1 MPRTVI
7 PTGFKALPS
16 QPSSGPTCALRNAQG
31 HTFSVHVVSNEITR
45 VVHALPS
52 QYRQKTN
59 DGIEFEATAS
69 PSEVKVE
76 SDPDSHIITVS
87 TPVTRIEVNYAQ
99 CPRLQFF
106 RSSSDVV
113 GGAEE
118 GTIPFHADSHTRAY
132 SFDAQSGGV
141 LHLTERENYL
151 PISEYEDGT
160 TRDVNSPL
168 RNEFVYGLGESR
180 AFEKTGRKYTFE
192 GRDALGYSPQ
202 NGDPLYKMHPFYCV
216 YNKRSQ
222 NWHGVFY
229 NSLVDSSIDMGAEG
243 DVLFGCFRTYKANSD
258 QGDPQLDYYIIS
270 PCDRSL
276 PSLVSLFASLVSP
289 SHSTPYPISASPVLP
304 PLSQFGYLASSLS
317 LAADPKAQEAVIGF
331 VKKCREEG
339 FPIDGLYL
347 SSGWCQG
354 QSELSR
360 EEGTDLRHYF
370 TWNKSRYPTPAEF
383 GQVVEQELQVQ
394 VIVNVKPWLLE
405 THPDIDSASKVGAF
419 VRAPKDALGD
429 SSRASAEGD
438 KMDLVWS
445 SGFAAHALG
454 RYIDYSSEAGSK
466 WWIDAVQQQLLGN
479 NLTGIWI
486 DNNEMAGMVD
496 DDATFK
502 GDLGLWNAN
511 SAHNKIGNNVET
523 RMGWGRGEITV
534 GSVGKAVQTMGMA
547 RATYE
552 ALLSTRPDVRPVIV
566 SRSGLPS
573 IQAYAH
579 ASWSGDNAT
588 TWATLAHGMALTLSL
603 GLSFGPGLYG
613 HDIGGFAGAHHPSA
627 ELLIRW
633 CQNAGAYHSR
643 FTVHSW
649 KGTSTTMWMYKG
661 LEPGVTEILRDVL
674 AWRYRLAPTLYSLYV
689 AHYHRRGWPVVKPLL
704 WYHSCDPL
712 TLFESQAHLFGT
724 HVLVA
729 SVVEYGART
738 KRVYLPSSTVSQEGQ
753 VEWCEFDTGIWH
765 TGGQEI
771 TMDAPLSRTPT
782 LVRAGGILVLGPAC
796 KNNISESFRSRH
808 VLIFP
813 SSTKIGCFG
822 RFTLIEDDGVSNE
835 HTLNGIYTELE
846 VWFRVRSAEEVEVGF
861 EVSRNKYVTKWK
873 SLTWELPKGDG
884 RKIVA
889 AEGFSGAYDEDG
901 VLAVEV
907 F

>member
-1 MPRTVI
+1 MPRIVI
-7 PTGFKALPS
+7 PTGFKETTSPGRVA
-16 QPSSGPTCALRNAQG
+16 PTCTLRNAQG
-31 HTFSVHVVSNEITR
+31 HTFSVHVVSSEITR

-59 DGIEFEATAS
+59 GGTEFETNVS
-69 PSEVKVE
+69 PAEVKIK
-76 SDPDSHIITVS
+76 SKPDSSIVTIS
-87 TPVTRIEVNYAQ
+87 TPVTRIEVDYAQ
-99 CPRLQFF
+99 CPRLRFF
-106 RSSSDVV
+106 RSSSVHIE
-113 GGAEE
+113 GAADAQA
-118 GTIPFHADSHTRAY
+118 TCFHADSHTRAY
-132 SFDAQSGGV
+132 SFDAQSGAV

-151 PISEYEDGT
+151 PVSEHEDGIS
-160 TRDVNSPL
+160 RDVNSPL
-168 RNEFVYGLGESR
+168 RNEFIYGLGESR
-180 AFEKTGRKYTFE
+180 GFEKTGRKYTFE
-192 GRDALGYSPQ
+192 GRDALAYTPQ
-202 NGDPLYKMHPFYCV
+202 NGMSNSGDPLYKTHPFYCV

-222 NWHGVFY
+222 TWHGVFY

-243 DVLFGCFRTYKANSD
+243 DILFGCFRTYKANS
-258 QGDPQLDYYIIS
+258 GLLDYYVIS
-270 PCDRSL
+270 PRDGSL
-276 PSLVSLFASLVSP
+276 PSLISLYASLVSP

-331 VKKCREEG
+331 VKKSRGEG

-347 SSGWCQG
+347 SSGWCQ
-354 QSELSR
+354 

-370 TWNKSRYPTPAEF
+370 AWNKSRYPNPAEF
-383 GQVVEQELQVQ
+383 GRTVEQDLQVQ

-405 THPDIDSASKVGAF
+405 THPGIHSAAKVGAF

-429 SSRASAEGD
+429 PSRASEEGD
-438 KMDLVWS
+438 KRDLVWS
-445 SGFAAHALG
+445 SGFGAHALG
-454 RYIDYSSEAGSK
+454 RYLDYSSKSGSK
-466 WWIDAVQQQLLGN
+466 WWTDSVQQQLLSN

-502 GDLGLWNAN
+502 GELGLWNTTTAQG
-511 SAHNKIGNNVET
+511 KIGDNVQR
-523 RMGWGRGEITV
+523 RMGWGRGETTV

-552 ALLSTRPDVRPVIV
+552 ALLSARPNDRPVIV
-566 SRSGLPS
+566 SRSGLPG

-588 TWATLAHGMALTLSL
+588 TWATLAHGVALTLSL

-649 KGTSTTMWMYKG
+649 KETSTTMWMYKG

-674 AWRYRLAPTLYSLYV
+674 AWRYRLTPTMYSLYV
-689 AHYHRRGWPVVKPLL
+689 THYHRRGWPVVKPLL

-712 TLFESQAHLFGT
+712 TLFESQAYLFGS

-729 SVVEYGART
+729 SVVEFGARA
-738 KRVYLPSSTVSQEGQ
+738 KRVYLPSSTVGEERQ
-753 VEWCEFDTGIWH
+753 VEWCELDTGVWH
-765 TGGQEI
+765 TGGQVI
-771 TMDAPLSRTPT
+771 VMDAPLSRTPT
-782 LVRAGGILVLGPAC
+782 LVRAGGILVVGPTC
-796 KNNISESFRSRH
+796 KNNLFESFGSRH

-813 SSTKIGCFG
+813 SSAQSGCSG
-822 RFTLIEDDGVSNE
+822 RFTLVEDDGVSNE
-835 HTLNGIYTELE
+835 HTLNGVYTEID
-846 VWFRVRSAEEVEVGF
+846 VWYRVKNFEEVEVGF
-861 EVSRNKYVTKWK
+861 EVSRNEYVTKWK
-873 SLTWELPKGDG
+873 NLTWELPKGDR
-884 RKIVA
+884 RKIVG
-889 AEGFSGAYDEDG
+889 AEGLKGLYDPQG
-901 VLAVEV
+901 ILSVEV